1 MFNIVLVNPKIHT
14 NTGSIGRMCVNS
26 GAKLHLI
33 KPLGFEIDDKHLRR
47 AGLDYWASLEPII
60 WESLEDFLE
69 ANLKFKDRF
78 FFATTKC
85 NKLYFDAKFTPG
97 DYLIFGAE
105 DCGLPIE
112 LMKLN
117 KNNCITIPMTNQGRS
132 LNLATS
138 VGIITYEAIRQ
149 NVDKFDFRDSVCEF

>member
-85 NKLYFDAKFTPG
+85 NKLYFDAKFAPG